1 MERMVLSD
9 LQLRT
14 VISCTRQS
22 NGYTPYTRQS
32 TIAAP
37 ESPIF
42 ARSPY
47 TRQSTIYRGKRETGD
62 KTRNR

>member
-22 NGYTPYTRQS
+22 NGYMYTRQS

-37 ESPIF
+37 ESPIYVHF
-42 ARSPY
+42 VEHRNLPY
-47 TRQSTIYRGKRETGD
+47 IGQTG
-62 KTRNR
+62 NR